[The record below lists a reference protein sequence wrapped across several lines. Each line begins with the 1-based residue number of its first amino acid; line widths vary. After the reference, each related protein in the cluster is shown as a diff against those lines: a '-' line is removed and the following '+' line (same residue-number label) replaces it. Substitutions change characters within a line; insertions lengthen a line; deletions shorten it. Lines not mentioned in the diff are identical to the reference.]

1 MKKGNLI
8 ILGMK
13 KEITQDDFKKLK
25 FNWMEDIDKV
35 EGFRIKY
42 TKIQLVAFG
51 RVFLG
56 ISK

>member
-8 ILGMK
+8 ISGMK

-25 FNWMEDIDKV
+25 FNWMEDIDKM

-42 TKIQLVAFG
+42 PKIQLVAFG

-56 ISK
+56 ISI

>member
-1 MKKGNLI
+1 
-8 ILGMK
+8 MK

-51 RVFLG
+51 RVSLDVF
-56 ISK
+56 K